1 MGYVKEPDG
10 IDFVV
15 NGKPL
20 TNEQKQAVS
29 AFIKADKE
37 RLDKLKTRR
46 KKIKERKK
54 DSIKNGK

>member
-1 MGYVKEPDG
+1 MGYVREPDG

-37 RLDKLKTRR
+37 RLEKLKARR
-46 KKIKERKK
+46 KKSKEREK